1 MLSETIERVN
11 RLRQQAL
18 ADPAFIQSAKAH
30 EKAIHSQD
38 NQHASKSKSAKP
50 RKDRTPAPAQPADR
64 ALAGSASSPLE
75 WLRA

>member
-11 RLRQQAL
+11 RLRQEAL

-50 RKDRTPAPAQPADR
+50 RKDRTLADIYQQAEFGQR
-64 ALAGSASSPLE
+64 EDTANH
-75 WLRA
+75 